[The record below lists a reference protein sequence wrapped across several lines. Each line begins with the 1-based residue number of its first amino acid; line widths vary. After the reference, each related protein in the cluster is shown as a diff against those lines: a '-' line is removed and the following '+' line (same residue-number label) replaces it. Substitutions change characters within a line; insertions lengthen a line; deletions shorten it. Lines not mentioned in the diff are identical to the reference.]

1 METSTIILITVLST
15 LSVVAII
22 TMVVVAFYKLGKSVD
37 DLENNIYKSL
47 DETRTDMFNLRDE
60 NTNHFNLE
68 LSQLRKEL
76 DSRFDKLDNKI
87 RLSTMNLSNSAGPIS
102 QSENTK
108 QILQG

>member
-87 RLSTMNLSNSAGPIS
+87 RLSTMNLSRI
-102 QSENTK
+102 
-108 QILQG
+108 IFIF